1 MPANPF
7 GLPPQPGA
15 PGQASFGAAPGQPAV
30 PPQKE
35 TMPGQPFAAPP
46 PGPGPDQLNHQTV
59 VCPKCKFT
67 ADIPPVSSKLRLR
80 CQECGHKFIVKPES
94 KKKGAVKNN
103 AAQSNAPEK
112 KGLPKGVLAVVL
124 VILLLAA
131 VLFVGPTL
139 LPDIIPNLLP

>member
-1 MPANPF
+1 
-7 GLPPQPGA
+7 
-15 PGQASFGAAPGQPAV
+15 
-30 PPQKE
+30 
-35 TMPGQPFAAPP
+35 MPGQPFAAPP

-59 VCPKCKFT
+59 VCPKCNFT

-94 KKKGAVKNN
+94 KKKGAVKNSANKFN
-103 AAQSNAPEK
+103 ANAPEK
-112 KGLPKGVLAVVL
+112 KGLPKGVLIVVL